1 MNTSGI
7 YAIVNNVTNDMYIGS
22 AVNMTRRWRVHKHHL
37 EHGTHHCAHLQ
48 NSYQKHTSAA
58 FTYDIVEFVD
68 NKSDLISREQVWI
81 DFFKPK
87 YNKREIANSC
97 LGLKRSAESCA
108 KMSAAQIGKKQS
120 PETIAKRAA
129 ALRGKPRPD
138 HVKAKISA
146 SHVGIRPSEETRR
159 KMSVSA
165 KNRKRKES
173 E

>member
-7 YAIVNNVTNDMYIGS
+7 YAIVNRITNDMYIGS
-22 AVNMTRRWRVHKHHL
+22 AVNMTRRWTVHKHHL
-37 EHGTHHCAHLQ
+37 KHGTHHCVHLQ
-48 NSYQKHTSAA
+48 NSYDKHTSTA
-58 FTYDIVEFVD
+58 FDFDIVEFVD
-68 NKSDLISREQVWI
+68 DKSRLINREQVWI

-87 YNKREIANSC
+87 YNKRKIADSC
-97 LGLKRSAESCA
+97 LGIKRSAESRA
-108 KMSAAQIGKKQS
+108 KMSAAQTGKKQS
-120 PETIAKRAA
+120 PEVIAKRAE

-146 SHVGIRPSEETRR
+146 SHVGIKPSEETRR
-159 KMSVSA
+159 KMSISA